1 MLSPTSRLV
10 LVTFAPL
17 SESHRPAPAI
27 LPGLASA
34 VSEFNGN
41 LTFLKLIARIAVRFD
56 WSLAAITRELGT
68 LQQASTLTP
77 TRTADH
83 GPGEI

>member
-1 MLSPTSRLV
+1 M
-10 LVTFAPL
+10 
-17 SESHRPAPAI
+17 
-27 LPGLASA
+27 
-34 VSEFNGN
+34 
-41 LTFLKLIARIAVRFD
+41 ARIAVRFD
-56 WSLAAITRELGT
+56 WSLAAIARELGT